1 VNLDWL
7 IAPLALILDLFSERH
22 FYTSDDCAVTQ
33 TSAKALAKKLEALM
47 QTSENY
53 PLASDVPAP

>member
-22 FYTSDDCAVTQ
+22 FYTSD
-33 TSAKALAKKLEALM
+33 AKALAKKLEALM
-47 QTSENY
+47 ETSENY